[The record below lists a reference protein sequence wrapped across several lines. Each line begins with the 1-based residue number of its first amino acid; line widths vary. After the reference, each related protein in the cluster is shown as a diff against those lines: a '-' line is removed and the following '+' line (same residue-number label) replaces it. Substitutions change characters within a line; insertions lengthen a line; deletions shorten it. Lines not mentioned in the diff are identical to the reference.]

1 MGKEVEL
8 DSELCPHCIPIIIT
22 NTKYNR
28 YFSIGFGGAAGCMY
42 EETATLRRRQAT
54 DDDEI

>member
-1 MGKEVEL
+1 MEL

-42 EETATLRRRQAT
+42 EETATLRRGQAT